1 MIRPFFTFHH
11 LRLLMLAIL
20 FTGVLPLSA
29 QRDDFRAPSLYA
41 APAPAKKSPSE
52 RTQRKEKETVRQE
65 AARQS
70 VASSPSA
77 KPSPSVPATI
87 PPQPK
92 PQKRPAYSSMSDYE
106 LEVAASH
113 GDDEAKTVLGARWV
127 RSSDSIRHENGVK
140 YLRDASS
147 HGSQEARRIL
157 EGELRVKN

>member
-77 KPSPSVPATI
+77 KPSPSAPATV
-87 PPQPK
+87 PPPS
-92 PQKRPAYSSMSDYE
+92 KRPSYGSMSNYE
-106 LEVAASH
+106 LEVAASR
-113 GDDEAKTVLGARWV
+113 GDIEAQTVLGARWV
-127 RSSDSIRHENGVK
+127 QSSDSIRHENGVK
-140 YLRDASS
+140 YLRNASS